1 MIRSRVLASLCV
13 GLFTLLTKLKLS
25 RTSKKVAQ
33 PASDGLFT
41 AMLKSPNS
49 NSSLLELMLFSSR
62 LASSLQNSSTLVLGG
77 L

>member
-1 MIRSRVLASLCV
+1 MIRSRVLTSLCV
-13 GLFTLLTKLKLS
+13 GLSTLLTKLKLS
-25 RTSKKVAQ
+25 RMSRKVAG
-33 PASDGLFT
+33 PALDSLFT

-49 NSSLLELMLFSSR
+49 NSSLLELILVSSR